1 MRFKDRPPLTLTL
14 NLAGADEKF
23 HVPVSSDWNGASQT
37 CVVSKPRVLWEDPL
51 SQLHLLTER
60 RFWPLF
66 WTQFL
71 GAFNDNLFKNA
82 LAILIA
88 YRSMTLLGIGSATIV
103 VACAGIFIF
112 PFFLF
117 SATAGQLAD
126 HFPKWRL
133 IRWVKVW
140 EIGVM
145 ILAGVGFATNS
156 VALLL
161 VVLFLMG
168 TQSAFFGPAKFA
180 ILPELLDEHSLVGGN
195 AMVAMATF
203 LAILLGTITGGL
215 VVAGGDRWVSRLG
228 LIVVTVA
235 VLGLVASLFVKKTPA
250 ANPDLPVRLEL
261 VKPTIDILRVTR
273 RVHPVFLSVLAVSW
287 FWFLGASFLSI
298 LPNFSKDVLG
308 GGETVVTLCLA
319 TFCVGIGTGSMLC
332 EKLSRRRLELG
343 LVPLGSIGISVFAL
357 DLAFSGW
364 RFAAPIGGPLSTV
377 GEFLHQPGSA
387 HILFDLFMIAVFSGF
402 YTVPLMTFIQQ
413 RSVLAERSRVI
424 AGNNILNA
432 LFIVASSV
440 MLVVMVARG
449 FSYPAVFLV
458 LALLNAAAAVYIYS
472 VVPEFLLRFVSW
484 CTANLLYR
492 LRVEKED
499 GIPAEGPALLVAN
512 HVSFVDWLLIAAAS
526 PRPVRFVMAEE
537 YSRLPLVRFLFRDAK
552 VIPIAPASTDPE
564 LLERAY
570 DRIAEELVEGEL
582 VCIFPEGGITSDGK
596 LAPFRHGIERIVER
610 TQAPVVPVALVGLW
624 GSFFSRK
631 GGKAMRRPFQR
642 FWSRVTV
649 RVGEAM
655 PPEAVT
661 AQAVAERVAE
671 LGGWDVPEAHEPPE
685 ENSEFGIRNYSPRR
699 RNNKNPAGWAGR
711 L

>member
-1 MRFKDRPPLTLTL
+1 
-14 NLAGADEKF
+14 
-23 HVPVSSDWNGASQT
+23 
-37 CVVSKPRVLWEDPL
+37 
-51 SQLHLLTER
+51 LLTER

-112 PFFLF
+112 PFFIF

-133 IRWVKVW
+133 IRLVKVW

-168 TQSAFFGPAKFA
+168 MQSAFFGPAKYA

-195 AMVAMATF
+195 ALVAMATF
-203 LAILLGTITGGL
+203 LAILLGTIIGGL
-215 VVAGGDRWVSRLG
+215 VVAAGDRWVSRLG
-228 LIVVTVA
+228 LIVVAVA
-235 VLGLVASLFVKKTPA
+235 VLGLVTSLFVKKTPA
-250 ANPDLPVRLEL
+250 ANPDLPVRLEP

-273 RVHPVFLSVLAVSW
+273 QVPSVFLSVLAISW
-287 FWFLGASFLSI
+287 FWFLGASFLSV
-298 LPNFSKDVLG
+298 LPHFSKEVLG

-332 EKLSRRRLELG
+332 ERLSRRRLELG

-364 RFAAPIGGPLSTV
+364 RFAAPIGGSLSTA

-387 HILFDLFMIAVFSGF
+387 HILIDLFMIAVFSGF
-402 YTVPLMTFIQQ
+402 YTVPLMTFVQQ
-413 RSVLAERSRVI
+413 RSALTERARVI

-449 FSYPAVFLV
+449 FSYPAIFLV
-458 LALLNAAAAVYIYS
+458 LALLNMAAAVYIYS

-492 LRVEKED
+492 LRVENED
-499 GIPAEGPALLVAN
+499 GIPAVGAAVLVVN

-552 VIPIAPASTDPE
+552 VIPIASASRGPE
-564 LLERAY
+564 VLERAY
-570 DRIAEELVEGEL
+570 DRIAEELAEGEL
-582 VCIFPEGGITSDGK
+582 VCIFPEGGISPDGE
-596 LAPFRHGIERIVER
+596 LAPFRHGIEHIVER
-610 TQAPVVPVALVGLW
+610 TPVTVVPVALVGLW

-631 GGKAMRRPFQR
+631 GGKAMRRPFRR

-649 RVGEAM
+649 KVGEAL
-655 PPEAVT
+655 PAEAVT

-671 LGGWDVPEAHEPPE
+671 LGGWDVPEAYEPPQ
-685 ENSEFGIRNYSPRR
+685 G
-699 RNNKNPAGWAGR
+699 
-711 L
+711 